1 MSDKATVFTG
11 HGITMFQ
18 LTVIRAR
25 LGLEMKGLKGRGQ
38 TMYSL
43 CKERFGFKGNRGAVY
58 MQVCDLIE
66 SMSKKLKDGDVTQ
79 S

>member
-1 MSDKATVFTG
+1 
-11 HGITMFQ
+11 
-18 LTVIRAR
+18 
-25 LGLEMKGLKGRGQ
+25 
-38 TMYSL
+38 MYSL